1 MYRYV
6 RRFSGAYYAY
16 TFIYNVLTANRNLY
30 IEFSFVFCARF
41 ILLSVSIIWQEKTAD
56 ARGDGRIKL
65 KQYLIFSADKKRR
78 MTEIER
84 DPD

>member
-1 MYRYV
+1 
-6 RRFSGAYYAY
+6 
-16 TFIYNVLTANRNLY
+16 VLVANRNLY
-30 IEFSFVFCARF
+30 TEFPFVFCARF

-65 KQYLIFSADKKRR
+65 KQYLIFLADKKRR